1 MLQTHLCQ
9 DSLEQEGQNDD
20 EADRLPE
27 KLHIEVLHI
36 PDCRTEGI
44 GEAEH

>member
-9 DSLEQEGQNDD
+9 DSLEQECENDGD
-20 EADRLPE
+20 ADGSPE
-27 KLHIEVLHI
+27 QVHIEVLHI
-36 PDCRTEGI
+36 LDCGTEGI